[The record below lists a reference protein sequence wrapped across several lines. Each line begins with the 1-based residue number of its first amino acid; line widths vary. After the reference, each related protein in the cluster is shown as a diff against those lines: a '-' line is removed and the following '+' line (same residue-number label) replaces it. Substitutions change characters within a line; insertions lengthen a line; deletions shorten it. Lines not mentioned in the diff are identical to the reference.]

1 MVDSVSEIANAIQ
14 CFKRPY
20 VASDTTLM
28 PKDSNF
34 SGSKLVFFKTKLEK
48 QVMLEAFIDFYSIA
62 LVLVPLFGF
71 GFAHSF
77 SKTSWTLIADLSQPI
92 GVVVTIIG
100 FVGILQNLADP
111 KLLPVAISI
120 SLLPIIYAIIISGLT
135 SQRDKE
141 HSDLFSSG
149 TKKGVATVVTL
160 GVLLWGMDAAA
171 GIGAFL
177 LLEAAISV
185 FVGIVLFILT
195 DRLLRNSTSAGW
207 GQRLLGIGMVF
218 FIAGSIGMLANLD
231 DPRAIGPAMAWG
243 ILSFYYC
250 LLLLI
255 FGRLWFPA
263 LITDL
268 NRNLRTDFLSFT
280 LPFLIGFSVSVTVL
294 LLSFD

>member
-1 MVDSVSEIANAIQ
+1 
-14 CFKRPY
+14 
-20 VASDTTLM
+20 M

-34 SGSKLVFFKTKLEK
+34 SGSKLDFFETKLEK
-48 QVMLEAFIDFYSIA
+48 HGMLEALIDLNSIA
-62 LVLVPLFGF
+62 LVLVPLLAF

-92 GVVVTIIG
+92 GVVATVIG
-100 FVGILQNLADP
+100 FVGILQSMADP
-111 KLLPVAISI
+111 KLLPLAISI

-141 HSDLFSSG
+141 HSDLYSSG
-149 TKKGVATVVTL
+149 TKKGVATVIIL
-160 GVLLWGMDAAA
+160 GVLLWGMDAAG

-185 FVGIVLFILT
+185 LFGILLFILT

-207 GQRLLGIGMVF
+207 GQRLLGIGVVF

-243 ILSFYYC
+243 ILSLYYC

-294 LLSFD
+294 LLSFN